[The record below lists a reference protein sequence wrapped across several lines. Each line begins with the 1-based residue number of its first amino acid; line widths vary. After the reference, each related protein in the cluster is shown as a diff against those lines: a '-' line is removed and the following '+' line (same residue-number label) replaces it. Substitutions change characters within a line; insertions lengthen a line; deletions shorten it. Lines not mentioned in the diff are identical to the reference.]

1 MHTCTLELVSFAWA
15 AAKET
20 TCKYVDIWRK
30 QFSGVTSRGVKWETK
45 TYNLKGYY
53 YWAGKSPRSSSLYT
67 ATIHYKA
74 NRFLSSWQVVTVAL
88 FPLVPM
94 CRNVREGESVLIM
107 TYVNVV
113 LSGLEMTVRS
123 TLVHLSTT
131 ARVRT
136 MIHLDYIRRLS
147 RIWWMFLA
155 ILIPL
160 TSVQLIL
167 S

>member
-1 MHTCTLELVSFAWA
+1 MRTCTLELVSFAWA

-45 TYNLKGYY
+45 TYKLKGTGHY
-53 YWAGKSPRSSSLYT
+53 YWARKSPKSSSLYT

-136 MIHLDYIRRLS
+136 MIHLDYIGRLRS
-147 RIWWMFLA
+147 MFLA
-155 ILIPL
+155 IRIPL
-160 TSVQLIL
+160 TSVRLIL